1 MTDGRLARGERTRR
15 SVLDAA
21 VAMASVEGLEGL
33 SLARLALTL
42 GVSKSGLF
50 THWPDKQHLQLAIVE
65 HASRMWAEHII
76 TPALAQPAGVR
87 RLWALHA
94 NRLAF
99 YESGTLPGGCFF
111 ATVEHEFDDWPGPV
125 RDAIAGILHDWLAL
139 LAGVAARA
147 VELDELR
154 PETDPEQ
161 LAFEIQ
167 ALGESVVTHMR
178 LLPDGRALRHARRA
192 VLDRLRALSTDPTVL
207 ADPTIL
213 AGAASS

>member
-1 MTDGRLARGERTRR
+1 MSDGRLARGERTRR

-65 HASRMWAEHII
+65 HASRQWTELII
-76 TPALAQPAGVR
+76 TPALAHPSGVR
-87 RLWALHA
+87 RLRALHEY
-94 NRLAF
+94 RLDF
-99 YESGTLPGGCFF
+99 YEAEVLPGGCFF

-125 RDAIAGILHDWLAL
+125 RDAIAQALVAWLGL
-139 LAGVAARA
+139 LEHTATRA
-147 VELDELR
+147 VELGELR
-154 PETDPEQ
+154 PDTDPGQ

-167 ALGESVVTHMR
+167 ALGEAVVTHLR
-178 LLPDGRALRHARRA
+178 LLPGRDALHHARQG
-192 VLDRLRALSTDPTVL
+192 VLDRLRALSTDPT
-207 ADPTIL
+207 IL
-213 AGAASS
+213 TETAP